1 MSYDMDRAGTFKPS
15 PLMKTLFYYYLA
27 MITLPLWALGIAVT
41 ALVYAFAPPLFA
53 LIPALCF
60 FTPLTLATV
69 IILYWIPRYYDSL
82 TFELA
87 ANEVRVQGGVW
98 WKMRHAVPFSRIMST
113 DTIQGPLSRRL
124 GIGTVDIYTA
134 GYTGVAGGTGGPG
147 TRRAEASIVH
157 VTDFIEL
164 RENIL
169 RVVGGRPLFSTAKPA
184 AEDVGQQMLSE
195 LREIKELLSK
205 TA

>member
-1 MSYDMDRAGTFKPS
+1 MDRVGKFKPS

-27 MITLPLWALGIAVT
+27 MITLPLWALAIAVT
-41 ALVYAFAPPLFA
+41 AVVYVYASPLFA
-53 LIPALCF
+53 LIPALCS
-60 FTPLTLATV
+60 FTPLALATIV
-69 IILYWIPRYYDSL
+69 TLYWIPRYYDSL

-87 ANEVRVQGGVW
+87 PNEVRVEGGVW
-98 WKMRHAVPFSRIMST
+98 WKMRHAVPFSRIMSL

-134 GYTGVAGGTGGPG
+134 GYTGVSGGTGGPG

-157 VTDFIEL
+157 VADFIEL

-169 RVVGGRPLFSTAKPA
+169 RVVGGRSLFSAPKPA
-184 AEDVGQQMLSE
+184 VDDVGQQMLSE
-195 LREIKELLSK
+195 LKEIKELLSK
-205 TA
+205 RA

>member
-1 MSYDMDRAGTFKPS
+1 MERPGTFKPS

-27 MITLPLWALGIAVT
+27 MVTLPLWALGIAVT
-41 ALVYAFAPPLFA
+41 AVVYVFASPWYA

-60 FTPLTLATV
+60 FAPLTIATV
-69 IILYWIPRYYDSL
+69 VLLYWIPRYYDSL

-87 ANEVRVQGGVW
+87 PNEVRVEGGVW
-98 WKMRHAVPFSRIMST
+98 WKMRHAVPFSRIMSL

-147 TRRAEASIVH
+147 SRRAEASIVH
-157 VTDFIEL
+157 VGDFIEL

-169 RVVGGRPLFSTAKPA
+169 RIVGGRPLFSAPKPA
-184 AEDVGQQMLSE
+184 ADDVGQQMLSE
-195 LREIKELLSK
+195 LKEIKELLSK
-205 TA
+205 GA

>member
-1 MSYDMDRAGTFKPS
+1 MDRAGTFKPS
-15 PLMKTLFYYYLA
+15 PLMRTLFYYYVA

-41 ALVYAFAPPLFA
+41 ALVYSFASPLFA

-60 FTPLTLATV
+60 FIPLTVTTV
-69 IILYWIPRYYDSL
+69 IILYWIPRYYQSL

-87 ANEVRVQGGVW
+87 DNEVRVQGGVW
-98 WKMRHAVPFSRIMST
+98 WKMRHAVPFSRIMSL

-164 RENIL
+164 REDIL
-169 RVVGGRPLFSTAKPA
+169 RIVGGRPLFSTPKA
-184 AEDVGQQMLSE
+184 AEDTGQQMLSE

-205 TA
+205 RA

>member
-1 MSYDMDRAGTFKPS
+1 MERSGKFKPS
-15 PLMKTLFYYYLA
+15 PLMKTLFHYYLA
-27 MITLPLWALGIAVT
+27 MITLPLWALGMAVT
-41 ALVYAFAPPLFA
+41 ALVYVYASPLVA
-53 LIPALCF
+53 LIPAICF
-60 FTPLTLATV
+60 FTPLALTTI

-87 ANEVRVQGGVW
+87 LNEVRVEGGVW
-98 WKMRHAVPFSRIMST
+98 WKMRHAVPFSRVMSL

-147 TRRAEASIVH
+147 SRRAEASIVH

-169 RVVGGRPLFSTAKPA
+169 RVVGGRPLFSAPKPA
-184 AEDVGQQMLSE
+184 AEEVGERMLSE
-195 LREIKELLSK
+195 LKEIKGLLSK
-205 TA
+205 AT